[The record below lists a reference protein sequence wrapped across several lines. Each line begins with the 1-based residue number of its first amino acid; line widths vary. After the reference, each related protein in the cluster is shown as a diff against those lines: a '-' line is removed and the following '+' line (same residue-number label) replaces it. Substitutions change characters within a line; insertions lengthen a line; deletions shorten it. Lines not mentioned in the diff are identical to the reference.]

1 MLRKDGRGRKNV
13 CVGGCVCVKDPF
25 SDPNKQGRP
34 MLSKY
39 DVKKPGGELGP
50 YPLQNGSQ

>member
-1 MLRKDGRGRKNV
+1 MEGAKKMCV
-13 CVGGCVCVKDPF
+13 WVGGCVCVKDPF

-39 DVKKPGGELGP
+39 DVKKPSGELGP
-50 YPLQNGSQ
+50 YPLQKRSQ